1 MVSSPRQIGSWHI
14 CFQINRQ
21 ARKERKEKAFKNL
34 RVLRGEKGFMKFDA
48 ALPPI
53 GLKEVPTIAKAAEEI
68 GFDALWTQETQ
79 HDPFLPCALIAE
91 HTSHLNFGTAVAV
104 SFARSPA
111 NIAYTAWDL
120 AAQSGGRFIL
130 GLGTQVKAH
139 IERRFGQPWPESVT
153 GKLREQIQVIRA
165 FWDCW
170 QNGTKLNYRGEYYK
184 ITLMSPF
191 FNAGAIEHPNIP
203 IYIAG
208 VNTGLAKLAGE
219 LCDGFHA
226 HPFHSVRYL
235 KEVILPA
242 IEEGAT
248 KESRKRQAISVS
260 ITAFAATTPEEMNLA
275 RAQVSFYAST
285 PSYRPVMDLHG
296 WASVAEK
303 LSTHA
308 ARGEWTE
315 MPLLITDEILS
326 EFCLVTEEGKL
337 VNELKNRYEGIADRL
352 TIYTP
357 FVPGE
362 RDEWWERLCKGFRR

>member
-1 MVSSPRQIGSWHI
+1 
-14 CFQINRQ
+14 
-21 ARKERKEKAFKNL
+21 
-34 RVLRGEKGFMKFDA
+34 MKLDA

-53 GLKEVPTIAKAAEEI
+53 GLKDVPAIAKAAEEI

-91 HTSHLNFGTAVAV
+91 HTARLNFGTAIAV

-111 NIAYTAWDL
+111 NLAYTAWDL

-170 QNGTKLNYRGEYYK
+170 QNGTKLNFRGEYYK
-184 ITLMSPF
+184 VTLMSPF
-191 FNAGAIEHPNIP
+191 FNPGPLPSLPSPNRGGDGGGVIP

-219 LCDGFHA
+219 LCEGFHV
-226 HPFHSVRYL
+226 HPFHSLKYL
-235 KEVILPA
+235 GEIILPA
-242 IEEGAT
+242 IEEGAA
-248 KESRKRQAISVS
+248 KERRKRKDVSVS
-260 ITAFAATTPEEMNLA
+260 VTAFVATTPEEMNFV

-285 PSYRPVMDLHG
+285 PSYRPVMELHG
-296 WASVAEK
+296 WSAVAEK
-303 LSTHA
+303 LSAHA
-308 ARGEWTE
+308 SRGEWAE
-315 MPLLITDEILS
+315 MPMLITDEMLG
-326 EFCLVTEEGKL
+326 EFCLVTEEDPATGSGL
-337 VNELKNRYEGIADRL
+337 AGELKKRYEGIADRL
-352 TIYTP
+352 TLYTP
-357 FVPGE
+357 FVAGE
-362 RDEWWERLCKGFRR
+362 RDEWWKNLAREFKKQNLNF

>member
-1 MVSSPRQIGSWHI
+1 
-14 CFQINRQ
+14 
-21 ARKERKEKAFKNL
+21 
-34 RVLRGEKGFMKFDA
+34 MKFDA
-48 ALPPI
+48 ALPI
-53 GLKEVPTIAKAAEEI
+53 VGLKDVPAVAKAAEEI
-68 GFDALWTQETQ
+68 GFDTLWTQETQ

-91 HTSHLNFGTAVAV
+91 HTTRLQTGTAIAV

-120 AAQSGGRFIL
+120 AAQSDGRFIL

-139 IERRFGQPWPESVT
+139 IERRFGQSWPESVT
-153 GKLREQIQVIRA
+153 GKLREQIEVIRA

-191 FNAGAIEHPNIP
+191 FQSPPLTLSTNPYPP

-219 LCDGFHA
+219 ICDGFHA

-235 KEVILPA
+235 KEVMLPA
-242 IEEGAT
+242 IEEGAQ
-248 KESRKRQAISVS
+248 KSNRKREDVAIS
-260 ITAFAATTPEEMNLA
+260 ITAFVATTPEEMNFA
-275 RAQVSFYAST
+275 RAQISFYAST
-285 PSYRPVMDLHG
+285 PSYRSVMDLHG
-296 WASVAEK
+296 WSAVAEK

-308 ARGEWTE
+308 AKGEWAE
-315 MPLLITDEILS
+315 MPMLITDEMLN
-326 EFCLVTEEGKL
+326 EFAVVTEESKL
-337 VNELKNRYEGIADRL
+337 ADELKNRYGGVADRL
-352 TIYTP
+352 TLYTP

-362 RDEWWERLCKGFRR
+362 KDEWWKSLAGSFHS

>member
-1 MVSSPRQIGSWHI
+1 
-14 CFQINRQ
+14 
-21 ARKERKEKAFKNL
+21 
-34 RVLRGEKGFMKFDA
+34 MKFDA
-48 ALPPI
+48 ALPPV
-53 GLKEVPTIAKAAEEI
+53 GLKDVAAIAKAAEEI
-68 GFDALWTQETQ
+68 GFDALWSQETQ

-91 HTSHLNFGTAVAV
+91 HTTRLNFGTAVAV

-111 NIAYTAWDL
+111 NLAYTAWDL

-191 FNAGAIEHPNIP
+191 FNPGSLSSLPSPSRGGEGSGVIP

-219 LCDGFHA
+219 LCDGFLA

-235 KEVILPA
+235 REVIIPA
-242 IEEGAT
+242 IEEGAA
-248 KESRKRQAISVS
+248 KERRTRKDVAVSV
-260 ITAFAATTPEEMNLA
+260 TAFIATSSEEMNFA
-275 RAQVSFYAST
+275 RAQISFYAST

-296 WASVAEK
+296 WSDVAEK
-303 LSTHA
+303 LSAHA
-308 ARGEWTE
+308 SKGEWME
-315 MPLLITDEILS
+315 MPTLITDEMLS
-326 EFCLVTEEGKL
+326 EFCLVTDESKL
-337 VNELKNRYEGIADRL
+337 ADELKNRYHGIADRL

-362 RDEWWERLCKGFRR
+362 RDEWWKRLTGHIQ